1 MHHYSWVTPGFMQ
14 AQSRGTRL
22 SVIDRLE
29 LGACAEIFV
38 AFGSMD
44 TLRIFSYAE
53 NGIPNSSRAIRDL
66 NLTPKRYYQRLNEL
80 IDLDLITKTDRGY
93 VYTPLGEIFA
103 KLGLTLIDIL
113 RNKEKLELILSL
125 DKSNVLS
132 PAEREGVT
140 HLLEENLPLNE
151 ILRPILKDK
160 RGRDI
165 EKIVS
170 YEELVSRISEKMSSA
185 SESYYLAS
193 TYFDP
198 IVAEKGIQLMKRGV
212 KTKVLM
218 SKATMGSKITKLKM
232 LMSPKAMW
240 SFVDT
245 IRTLPNIG
253 DLYREADI
261 PFSFIVIDSKECI
274 FEFPN
279 VVEGD
284 FTIAFS
290 VSDKNVSGKF
300 IGLFEGLWARSGSGS
315 LELLNLLKK
324 L

>member
-1 MHHYSWVTPGFMQ
+1 MQ
-14 AQSRGTRL
+14 AQGRERILSR
-22 SVIDRLE
+22 VDQLE
-29 LGACAEIFV
+29 LGACAELFV
-38 AFGSMD
+38 AFGNMD

-53 NGIPNSSRAIRDL
+53 NGIANSSMAIRDL
-66 NLTPKRYYQRLNEL
+66 NLTPKRYYLRLKEL
-80 IDLDLITKTDRGY
+80 IDLDLITKTEGGY
-93 VYTPLGEIFA
+93 IYTPLGEIFA

-113 RNKEKLELILSL
+113 RNKEKLELLLSL
-125 DKSNVLS
+125 DKSSVLS

-140 HLLEENLPLNE
+140 HLLEENLPLSE
-151 ILRPILKDK
+151 VLRPILKDK
-160 RGRDI
+160 RGRGI

-170 YEELVSRISEKMSSA
+170 YEELVIRISEKMDGA

-198 IVAEKGIQLMKRGV
+198 VVAEKGVQLLKRGV

-232 LMSPKAMW
+232 LMSPKAIW
-240 SFVDT
+240 SFVDA
-245 IRTLPNIG
+245 IKALPKVG

-261 PFSFIVIDSKECI
+261 PFSFVVIDGKECI
-274 FEFPN
+274 FEFPS

-284 FTIAFS
+284 FTIAFC
-290 VSDKNVSGKF
+290 VSDKSVSGKF
-300 IGLFEGLWARSGSGS
+300 IGLFEGLWGRSGSGS
-315 LELLNLLKK
+315 LELINLLKK